1 MRKKKALRNIIFSV
15 LQELAAIIAAFI
27 IPKIIIS
34 KFGSEVNGLATSITQ
49 FLGYVVLLQSGI
61 GGVIK
66 ASLYKPLTTK
76 NLRQVNKIVNA
87 TEKFFRKLGAFTIFY
102 IIVLALILSLN
113 NSTFDILYTFLL
125 VLCIGVQTF
134 GEYFFGITYQMVLEA
149 DQKQYIFSITQISCV
164 ILSTIITVILSYVY
178 PNIHVIKLC
187 ASLFFIIR
195 PLILRHI
202 VYKKY
207 KIERIK
213 NVDKNI
219 LKNRW
224 DGVGHTLAYF
234 IHNKTDVLVLY
245 LFASLES
252 ISIYSI
258 YALISAGLK
267 TTVSTICNPLQA
279 TFGNII
285 AKKESKTLEKRFSQ
299 FELITNMASSILF
312 PVGAALAIPFVKM
325 YASDFDSNYVFPA
338 FSLILL
344 LSEFVYCLRLPY
356 HIIIISAGHYKQTR
370 NGAFIEAA
378 INIIASIILVKPLGL
393 LGVAIGTLSAML
405 YRTIDYIIYLRKNII
420 NRSMSAGFLRIAVS
434 LATFF
439 ATYFVLTAIP
449 IEVNGIG
456 SFILAGILFVAISG
470 VICLIVNVLLYRKT
484 ISELVKPIAKKITR
498 RKQSSE

>member
-1 MRKKKALRNIIFSV
+1 MRKKKAIKNIVFSI
-15 LQELAAIIAAFI
+15 LQEIVTIIAGFL

-34 KFGSEVNGLATSITQ
+34 RFGSDVNGLATSITQ

-66 ASLYKPLTTK
+66 ASLYKPLANK
-76 NLRQVNKIVNA
+76 DLKQVSIVVNA
-87 TEKFFRKLGAFTIFY
+87 TEKFFRKLGLFTLAY
-102 IIVLALILSLN
+102 IVVLAIILSVSN
-113 NSTFDILYTFLL
+113 PAFDNVYTLLL
-125 VLCIGVQTF
+125 VLFIGVQTF

-149 DQKQYIFSITQISCV
+149 DQKQYIYSITQISCV
-164 ILSTIITVILSYVY
+164 ILSTIITVVLSYVY

-207 KIERIK
+207 KIEKIE
-213 NVDKNI
+213 NVDKNV

-252 ISIYSI
+252 VSIYSI
-258 YALISAGLK
+258 YALITAGLK
-267 TTVSTICNPLQA
+267 TIVSTICNPLQA

-299 FELITNMASSILF
+299 FELITNMASLIIF

-325 YASDFDSNYVFPA
+325 YASGFDSNYVFPA

-378 INIIASIILVKPLGL
+378 INIIVSIVLVKPLGL

-405 YRTIDYIIYLRKNII
+405 YRTIDYIFYLRKNII
-420 NRSMSAGFLRIAVS
+420 NKSMGAGFLRIFVS

-439 ATYFVLTAIP
+439 TTYFVLAAIP
-449 IEVNGIG
+449 IEVNDIG

-484 ISELVKPIAKKITR
+484 ISELVKPIAKR
-498 RKQSSE
+498 FDSQHSH